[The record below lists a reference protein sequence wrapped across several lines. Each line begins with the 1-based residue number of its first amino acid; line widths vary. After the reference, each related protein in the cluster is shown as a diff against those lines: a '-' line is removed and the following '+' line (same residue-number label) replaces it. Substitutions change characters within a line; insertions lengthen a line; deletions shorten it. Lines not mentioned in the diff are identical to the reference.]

1 MTQSQKTNK
10 LGKGTW
16 ITIPTMNEAGNIQS
30 LMETIADAMD
40 GLTYHICVVDDESK
54 DETVDIINSYVKEH
68 KSELANNI
76 HVIQRKK
83 NTMGSQRTGAALA
96 GFREGLQHSDC
107 SVFVDMDADFAHSP
121 SELSV
126 GMKAIQDGFDVAI
139 ASKYLPGSSCV
150 NRPWT
155 RNFLSSLYNWLWR
168 RLIDDRIK
176 DYSNG
181 YRFYNRKTVEYICNQ
196 KLMYLGPVGLCEI
209 LVILL
214 SHGKKVT
221 EFPTIYTE
229 RIEGDSKLTFLDVI
243 KAGMAMM
250 NIAIRYRL
258 RKK

>member
-1 MTQSQKTNK
+1 MTQSQKINK
-10 LGKGTW
+10 LGKGIW

-30 LMETIADAMD
+30 LMKDIDAMMD

-54 DETVDIINSYVKEH
+54 DKTIDIINSYVKDH

-76 HVIQRKK
+76 HVIRRKK
-83 NTMGSQRTGAALA
+83 TTKGSQRTGASLA

-107 SVFVDMDADFAHSP
+107 SIFVDMDADFAHSP
-121 SELSV
+121 SELNI

-139 ASKYLPGSSCV
+139 ASKYLPGSNSV

-155 RNFLSSLYNWLWR
+155 RIFLSSLYNWLWR
-168 RLIDDRIK
+168 RLIDDRVK

-181 YRFYNRKTVEYICNQ
+181 YRFYNRKTVEYICQQ
-196 KLMYLGPVGLCEI
+196 KLKYLGPVGLCEI

-214 SHGKKVT
+214 SHEKKVT
-221 EFPTIYTE
+221 EFPTVYTE

-250 NIAIRYRL
+250 NIAMRYHS